1 MPTTIFHS
9 LQEELK
15 AVKFDLDVDHKAH
28 DHIPVINIPGLGSG

>member
-9 LQEELK
+9 LQEEVK

-28 DHIPVINIPGLGSG
+28 DHIPVINTPGLGSG